1 MRRTTLWQGR
11 LIERICLECEK
22 RGGISILFSTALL
35 RLLGAHHARDAASLD
50 THFIVLSAFR
60 LSIKLAI
67 CQPDF
72 CFSFCKMKR
81 KNGKLRVVRVWLLC
95 LCTLFAPRKQVDLNK
110 RETLDRC
117 KSQEETELCVR
128 LAKNHNQT
136 LPAFFSY
143 FPPFPSFP
151 PFRSKRSPSGLL
163 LRHAGQTLLP
173 MPGCS
178 PPKPLRQATGKRTEE
193 V

>member
-11 LIERICLECEK
+11 LIERICLEYEK

-60 LSIKLAI
+60 LSIKLAF

-81 KNGKLRVVRVWLLC
+81 KNGKLRAVRVWLLC
-95 LCTLFAPRKQVDLNK
+95 LSTLFAPRQHVDLNK

-117 KSQEETELCVR
+117 KSQQEKELCLR
-128 LAKNHNQT
+128 LVKKHNQT
-136 LPAFFSY
+136 LPAYFSI
-143 FPPFPSFP
+143 PPFP
-151 PFRSKRSPSGLL
+151 PFRSKRSPTGLL
-163 LRHAGQTLLP
+163 LRHTGQTLLP
-173 MPGCS
+173 MPGSS
-178 PPKPLRQATGKRTEE
+178 PLKPLRQATGKRTEE